1 MVPNSSVRSWSRAR
15 EAVLVLAAVVASFG
29 VLIAG
34 VAYAVQPVRE
44 DVQAVREDV
53 RVLQATMGDVRER
66 LVRSPAKIIFPSAWS
81 RQRNIPITGEG
92 SVISRRDICFR
103 LRHHRSGMTTSDSE
117 LRGRAAALGKIICDT
132 LLRVEKDIEA
142 LKEGQARILALLERR
157 DRDSAS

>member
-1 MVPNSSVRSWSRAR
+1 MEAGAVNVSNSPAWSWSRAR

-34 VAYAVQPVRE
+34 VTYAVQPVRE

-66 LVRSPAKIIFPSAWS
+66 LVR
-81 RQRNIPITGEG
+81 
-92 SVISRRDICFR
+92 
-103 LRHHRSGMTTSDSE
+103 
-117 LRGRAAALGKIICDT
+117 
-132 LLRVEKDIEA
+132 VEKDIEA

-157 DRDSAS
+157 GQDSAS

>member
-1 MVPNSSVRSWSRAR
+1 MADDRGTGLLDPDVLQAGARTEKDGQMEAGSVKVSNSSAWSWSRAR

-34 VAYAVQPVRE
+34 VTYAVQPVRE

-66 LVRSPAKIIFPSAWS
+66 LV
-81 RQRNIPITGEG
+81 G
-92 SVISRRDICFR
+92 
-103 LRHHRSGMTTSDSE
+103 
-117 LRGRAAALGKIICDT
+117 
-132 LLRVEKDIEA
+132 VEKDIEA

-157 DRDSAS
+157 GQDSAS

>member
-1 MVPNSSVRSWSRAR
+1 MEAGAVNVSNSSVWSWSRAR

-34 VAYAVQPVRE
+34 VTYAVQPVRE

-66 LVRSPAKIIFPSAWS
+66 LV
-81 RQRNIPITGEG
+81 G
-92 SVISRRDICFR
+92 
-103 LRHHRSGMTTSDSE
+103 
-117 LRGRAAALGKIICDT
+117 
-132 LLRVEKDIEA
+132 VEKDIEA

-157 DRDSAS
+157 GQDSAS